1 MVRRGSLGAALL
13 ALVLLVLVAVLVP
26 ISGSGASA
34 KANSLNSKTVD
45 VSLPGPFNGCTYLD
59 PGATPTTDAI
69 NDLIVPS
76 AFLTTSAGNLY
87 GENGPIASAE
97 LTSLTPET
105 IKYTIT
111 PNEKWSNGT
120 SFNGN
125 DLVGWWLRA
134 RSLKTVLSDGY
145 RDIKTLTVAK
155 DGYGVT
161 AVFATPYADWNL
173 LFRDVEALGTQGSCA
188 LSSLL
193 ARPSLGPY
201 SVTSATTSRVVLT
214 MNKHWPV
221 DTDRFGRIVITDNG
235 AMPTANDAHFVNFSL
250 VVNRSLVQ
258 AISTHPNVMSHI
270 GTSSNIEEISFA
282 ADRPLIKR
290 VAVREALS
298 WSINRQALIDQLWGA
313 VTYSP
318 SVAAS
323 ALFSQGQADYPGPAG
338 TPPTAQT
345 TTTTLAPST
354 SHNGLADCLQC
365 ALDVLTQSG
374 FVESKS
380 GWASASGTPLALTMA
395 VGPSDL
401 DHSVATA
408 VLAEWSA
415 IGLKVKAVDVRSEV
429 AAAVATATNAEDM
442 AIFTRPTITAV
453 SYAARSWSGPGYAD
467 AYPSGWRTVAVTAL
481 FDQAIANFNPV
492 TAASTWLLM
501 DQKILNSYWVRPL
514 FTSPSLL
521 AWTNTLSGVTTSF
534 SVPGLLDEAPNWT
547 VAPPST
553 QG

>member
-1 MVRRGSLGAALL
+1 MVRRGSLGRGLIL
-13 ALVLLVLVAVLVP
+13 ALVLAAVLIP
-26 ISGSGASA
+26 IGRSGASA
-34 KANSLNSKTVD
+34 TKANSLNAKTVD

-59 PGATPTTDAI
+59 PGATPTTEAI

-76 AFLTTSAGNLY
+76 AFLTTSSGNLF

-105 IKYTIT
+105 VKYTIT

-120 SFNGN
+120 AFNGN
-125 DLVGWWLRA
+125 DLLGWWLRA
-134 RSLKTVLSDGY
+134 RALRTVLSDGY
-145 RDIKTLTVAK
+145 RDITSLTVSK

-201 SVTSATTSRVVLT
+201 SVSSATPSRVVLT

-221 DTDRFGRIVITDNG
+221 DTDRFGRIVITDSG
-235 AMPTANDAHFVNFSL
+235 AMPTSTNVHFVNFSL

-258 AISTHPNVMSHI
+258 AISAHPNVMSHI
-270 GTSSNIEEISFA
+270 GTSSNIEEIAFA
-282 ADRPLIKR
+282 SARPLIKR

-318 SVAAS
+318 SVAVS

-338 TPPTAQT
+338 TSPSAQT

-354 SHNGLADCLQC
+354 SHNGLGDCLQC
-365 ALDVLTQSG
+365 ASDVLSQSG
-374 FVESKS
+374 FLRAKT
-380 GWASASGTPLALTMA
+380 GWRTLSGTPLVLTMA

-401 DHSVATA
+401 DQTVATTI
-408 VLAEWSA
+408 VGEWAA
-415 IGLKVKAVDVRSEV
+415 IGITVKVVDVASEV
-429 AAAVATATNAEDM
+429 AAAVATATNADDL

-467 AYPSGWRTVAVTAL
+467 AYPSGWRTVAISKL

-492 TAASTWLLM
+492 SAASTWLQM
-501 DQKILNSYWVRPL
+501 DQKIQSSYWVRPL

-521 AWTNTLSGVTTSF
+521 AWTNTLTGVTTSF
-534 SVPGLLDEAPNWT
+534 SVPGLLDEEPNWT
-547 VAPPST
+547 VAPPTT